1 MFYQDLH
8 NIPASS
14 SPLAEAANLLF
25 EIMFHYA
32 KNIKIMEVVVFTIT
46 EKAAERAQFF
56 MTQEGKQGWGM
67 RIFQAGESCC
77 GPSYGID
84 LIEKPVVGDDVVEK
98 DGLKVFLSADCSD
111 AFADMQLDYYEE
123 GDSAGFVLN
132 GGKEPSC
139 GDCSSCG

>member
-1 MFYQDLH
+1 MLNRVLH
-8 NIPASS
+8 GIPVSPR
-14 SPLAEAANLLF
+14 PLAEASNLLF
-25 EIMFHYA
+25 KIMFNYA

-67 RIFQAGESCC
+67 RIFQAGQSCC

-84 LIEKPVVGDDVVEK
+84 LNENPVDGDEVVEK
-98 DGLKVFLSADCSD
+98 DGLKVFLAKDCSD
-111 AFADMQLDYYEE
+111 SLADMQLDYYEE
-123 GDSAGFVLN
+123 GDSVGFVLN